1 MDPSRKRKLRLVVAL
16 TAALLLATALIYT
29 SFSAS
34 TEASKPSEIQ
44 PGKSY
49 DVTGKVVK
57 GSIQHKGDAPA
68 LPHSRPRWHGVG
80 ARHLHG
86 SRAGSR
92 SETGREVIVSG
103 ELKNGMFVAER
114 DSLVTKCPSKFTK
127 DESRADVAGV
137 GSACL
142 AVALLTALYA
152 VVSSVYG
159 ARSGRREWITSGRRA
174 IYCVAALC
182 VVAFGL
188 LESAFLRSDFSF
200 ALVAEGSSTDTPT
213 FYKVTALWA
222 TQDGSLLLWATL
234 LSLFASTVLFL
245 TRRSLRDI
253 APYATAVL
261 GFIAAFFLLL
271 MVGWENPFDT
281 LAMPPAEGAGLNPL
295 LRHPAMMIHPPML
308 YTGYVGFSIP
318 FAFAIGALIARR
330 TGADWI
336 RATRR
341 FALIAW
347 TFLGTGIMLGALWSY
362 TELGWGGYWAWD
374 PVENASVM
382 PWLVG
387 TAFLHSIMVQ
397 EKRGMLKIWNV
408 SLICATFT
416 LALMGTFLV
425 RSGILES
432 IHAFGA
438 STIGVQFLVFIGL
451 VIAGSAALIIARLP
465 DLRSEARL
473 DSLLSREAFF
483 LLNNLVLVGLC
494 LVIFWGTFFPL
505 ISEAI
510 TGTEASV
517 GPPWFNRLVVPL
529 ALVLVLLTAIGP
541 MLAWRRFSP
550 SSLRRILTVPLAV
563 VAITLALLLL
573 LTDAADS
580 PPSLAMFCL
589 VAFVLAAVGQELW
602 RGTMARRTMSGESW
616 PRALAR
622 LTGRNRRRYGGF
634 LVHAGIAVLFL
645 GVAASSAFIQQ
656 RDVRLSPGDS
666 FKVDGY
672 DVTYRRATA
681 KLGGDS
687 AGTGAPISFGAV
699 LDVRKDGKHFV
710 LRPSRNYYASSD
722 PSLGTISRFF
732 EGEATSEVDVRWG
745 LTRDFWLAV
754 RPDIGSLDKPIRE
767 ADAKFADSPGDVQA
781 LIVAALAE
789 KYRTDPPPAAFR
801 AIASPLVVWIWIG
814 GGIVI
819 LGALIAAW
827 PSPEARLRRVRSLYS
842 ARVGQELS
850 RA

>member
-1 MDPSRKRKLRLVVAL
+1 
-16 TAALLLATALIYT
+16 
-29 SFSAS
+29 
-34 TEASKPSEIQ
+34 
-44 PGKSY
+44 
-49 DVTGKVVK
+49 
-57 GSIQHKGDAPA
+57 
-68 LPHSRPRWHGVG
+68 
-80 ARHLHG
+80 
-86 SRAGSR
+86 
-92 SETGREVIVSG
+92 
-103 ELKNGMFVAER
+103 
-114 DSLVTKCPSKFTK
+114 
-127 DESRADVAGV
+127 VAGV

-142 AVALLTALYA
+142 VVALLTAVYA
-152 VVSSVYG
+152 VGASLYG
-159 ARSGRREWITSGRRA
+159 ARTGRREWVTSGRRA
-174 IYCVAALC
+174 IYCIAALC
-182 VVAFGL
+182 VIAFGV
-188 LESAFLRSDFSF
+188 LEAAFLRSDFSF
-200 ALVAEGSSTDTPT
+200 ALVAEGSSLETPT

-234 LSLFASTVLFL
+234 LSLFATAVLFL

-261 GFIAAFFLLL
+261 GAVAAFFLLL
-271 MVGWENPFDT
+271 MVAWENPFDT
-281 LAMPPAEGAGLNPL
+281 LAMSPADGAGLNPL

-318 FAFAIGALIARR
+318 FAFAIGALVARR

-397 EKRGMLKIWNV
+397 EKRGMLKVWNV
-408 SLICATFT
+408 SLICATFA
-416 LALMGTFLV
+416 LALLGTFLV
-425 RSGILES
+425 RSGILDS

-438 STIGVQFLVFIGL
+438 STIGVQFLTFIGL
-451 VIAGSAALIIARLP
+451 VIALSAGLIISRLP
-465 DLRSEARL
+465 LLRSEAKL

-494 LVIFWGTFFPL
+494 LVILWGTFFPL

-517 GPPWFNRLVVPL
+517 GPPWFNRLVTPL
-529 ALVLVLLTAIGP
+529 ALVLVLLAGVGP
-541 MLAWRRFSP
+541 VLAWRRFTP
-550 SSLRRILTVPLAV
+550 AALWRVLMVP
-563 VAITLALLLL
+563 VAATALALVLLL
-573 LTDAADS
+573 AFTDAADS

-589 VAFVLAAVGQELW
+589 VAFVLTVVGQELV
-602 RGTMARRTMSGESW
+602 RGTSARRTMTGESW

-622 LTGRNRRRYGGF
+622 LTGRNRRRYGGY

-645 GVAASSAFIQQ
+645 GVAASSAFLDQ
-656 RDVRLSPGDS
+656 RDVRLQPGDS
-666 FKVDGY
+666 FGVNGY
-672 DVTYRRATA
+672 QVAYREATA

-710 LRPSRNYYASSD
+710 MRPSRNYYSTSD

-745 LTRDFWLAV
+745 LTRDLWMAV
-754 RPDIGSLDKPIRE
+754 RPDIGSLEKPIAE

-789 KYRTDPPPAAFR
+789 RYRRDPPPAAFR
-801 AIASPLVVWIWIG
+801 AIASPLVMWIWIG
-814 GGIVI
+814 GAIVV
-819 LGALIAAW
+819 LGALVAAW

-842 ARVGQELS
+842 ARLGRELS

>member
-16 TAALLLATALIYT
+16 TAAVLLATALIYT

-34 TEASKPSEIQ
+34 TEASKPSELK
-44 PGKSY
+44 PGRSY

-57 GSIQHKGDAPA
+57 GSIQHNGDDLRFRIRDRDGTESVPVTYT
-68 LPHSRPRWHGVG
+68 GVVPDPF
-80 ARHLHG
+80 R
-86 SRAGSR
+86 
-92 SETGREVIVSG
+92 EGREVIVSG
-103 ELKNGMFVAER
+103 ELENGTFVAER

-127 DESRADVAGV
+127 DEPRADVAGV

-152 VVSSVYG
+152 VVASVYG

-374 PVENASVM
+374 PVENASLM

-397 EKRGMLKIWNV
+397 EKRGMLKVWNV

-494 LVIFWGTFFPL
+494 LVILWGTFFPL

-517 GPPWFNRLVVPL
+517 GPPWFNRLVTPL

-563 VAITLALLLL
+563 VAIA
-573 LTDAADS
+573 
-580 PPSLAMFCL
+580 L
-589 VAFVLAAVGQELW
+589 VAAAGAHRRGGQPALARHVLPGRVRAGGGGAGALARHHGAPHDDRRVLAAGAGAAHRPQPAPL
-602 RGTMARRTMSGESW
+602 RRLPGARRHRGAV
-616 PRALAR
+616 PRR
-622 LTGRNRRRYGGF
+622 GG
-634 LVHAGIAVLFL
+634 VV
-645 GVAASSAFIQQ
+645 GVPRPA
-656 RDVRLSPGDS
+656 
-666 FKVDGY
+666 
-672 DVTYRRATA
+672 RRAAVARRLVQGRTA
-681 KLGGDS
+681 
-687 AGTGAPISFGAV
+687 T
-699 LDVRKDGKHFV
+699 
-710 LRPSRNYYASSD
+710 
-722 PSLGTISRFF
+722 T
-732 EGEATSEVDVRWG
+732 
-745 LTRDFWLAV
+745 
-754 RPDIGSLDKPIRE
+754 
-767 ADAKFADSPGDVQA
+767 
-781 LIVAALAE
+781 
-789 KYRTDPPPAAFR
+789 
-801 AIASPLVVWIWIG
+801 
-814 GGIVI
+814 
-819 LGALIAAW
+819 
-827 PSPEARLRRVRSLYS
+827 
-842 ARVGQELS
+842 
-850 RA
+850 